1 MLPKPTSLGY
11 LRFWCECCER
21 TFNERTGTP
30 FNFLEVPT
38 DIMFQV
44 VLWRVRYKLS
54 LRDLAEMFLQR
65 GFSFTHETVRDW
77 EVRFG
82 PLLAEHLR
90 RKRHKHAGGRW
101 YVDETYIAVKGQWA
115 YLYRAIE

>member
-1 MLPKPTSLGY
+1 MNCLRCAFPDPIMLAKSTSLGY
-11 LRFWCECCER
+11 LRFWCEHCER

-54 LRDLAEMFLQR
+54 LRD
-65 GFSFTHETVRDW
+65 
-77 EVRFG
+77 FG
-82 PLLAEHLR
+82 
-90 RKRHKHAGGRW
+90 
-101 YVDETYIAVKGQWA
+101 
-115 YLYRAIE
+115 

>member
-1 MLPKPTSLGY
+1 MNCPRCALPDTVMLPKKTSLGY
-11 LRFWCECCER
+11 LRFWCGHCER
-21 TFNERTGTP
+21 TFNEQTGTL

-44 VLWRVRYKLS
+44 LLWRVRYKLS

-65 GFSFTHETVRDW
+65 GFRFTHETVREW

-82 PLLAEHLR
+82 PVLAEHLR
-90 RKRHKHAGGRW
+90 RQRRKYVGRRW
-101 YVDETYIAVKGQWA
+101 YVDETYM
-115 YLYRAIE
+115 R